1 MIEKEKLRSIS
12 SLNALREARVENS
25 KELCKLRN
33 SFKFSVLSVR
43 ALFTLKNIG
52 EMIIRGIFNK

>member
-25 KELCKLRN
+25 KELCKLLN

-43 ALFTLKNIG
+43 EHFTLKNIG